1 MLVVAAVCALA
12 ASACGGG
19 SDELTKSEFRREAN
33 RICRASAAR
42 IRAVESPDPAD
53 PDDIARAGRRI
64 VAIQRRALE
73 ELRDL
78 KPPKD
83 AQERVTKWLAL
94 VDQTLDQATASV
106 RAQREGDTAA
116 AVTAN
121 SHGATL
127 DARADEIAAGY
138 GLTACGAATPT
149 TP

>member
-1 MLVVAAVCALA
+1 MLVVLA
-12 ASACGGG
+12 ACAFSIGACNGG
-19 SDELTKSEFRREAN
+19 SGELTKSEFRRETN

-42 IRAVESPDPAD
+42 IRALESPDPAD
-53 PDDIARAGRRI
+53 PEAISRAGRRI

-78 KPPKD
+78 KPPKES
-83 AQERVTKWLAL
+83 AEEITKWLAL

-106 RAQREGDTAA
+106 RAQEEGDTEA

-121 SHGATL
+121 GHGATL
-127 DARADEIAAGY
+127 DARADEIATRY
-138 GLTACGAATPT
+138 GLSACGAATPT